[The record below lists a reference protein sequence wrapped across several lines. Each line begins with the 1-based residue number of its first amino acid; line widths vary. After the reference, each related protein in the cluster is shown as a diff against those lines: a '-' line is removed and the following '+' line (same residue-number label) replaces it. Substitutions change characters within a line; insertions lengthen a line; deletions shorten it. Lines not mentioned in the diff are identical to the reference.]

1 MDKLRVGFIG
11 AGRIADLHALVYR
24 DNPEAEIYA
33 VCDSQEELARQ
44 RAQEWGA
51 KTWLSDYRQL
61 LRDEALDAV
70 EILTPHHL
78 HAEMTIAAL
87 EAGKHVSLQKPM
99 AINLREADAMIAAAQ
114 HSGKLFRV
122 CENFRYYPPYVK
134 AKQLLDE
141 GAIGEPLS
149 IRVKVINGSPQFGWP
164 VPAEAWHWRLTQA
177 ECGGGPAIFDH
188 GYHIFSIVMYFLGP
202 VEKVFAWI
210 EWRELGQ
217 GLMADIPAMIVWKHC
232 QGMRYGSWETV
243 GSVELMVRS
252 EYYANDE
259 WVEIT
264 GSKGVIWINRC
275 SGMMLEGPPLVLYR
289 DGETRS
295 FHTVE
300 PDWGVSFVHAGRD
313 FLAAIREGR
322 QCSLTGSEAR
332 EILQFSLATHRS
344 AREGR
349 EVRPEEVT
357 D

>member
-1 MDKLRVGFIG
+1 MSKLRVGFIG
-11 AGRIADLHALVYR
+11 AGRIADLHVLAYR

-33 VCDSQEELARQ
+33 VCDSQEEVARQ
-44 RAQEWGA
+44 RAHEWGVQRSL
-51 KTWLSDYRQL
+51 TDYREL

-70 EILTPHHL
+70 EILTPHRL
-78 HAEMTIAAL
+78 HAEMTVAAL
-87 EAGKHVSLQKPM
+87 ESGKHVSLQKPP
-99 AINLREADAMIAAAQ
+99 ALNLRETDAMIAAAQ
-114 HSGKLFRV
+114 RSGRLFRV
-122 CENFRYYPPYVK
+122 CENFRYYPPFVK
-134 AKQLLDE
+134 AKALLDQ

-164 VPAEAWHWRLTQA
+164 VAPEAWRWRFTEA

-217 GLMADIPAMIVWKHC
+217 GLVSDVPAMIVWKHS
-232 QGMRYGSWETV
+232 QGLRYGCWETV
-243 GSVELMVRS
+243 GSLEMMVRS
-252 EYYANDE
+252 KYYANDE

-264 GSKGVIWINRC
+264 GSRGLIWINRC

-289 DGETRS
+289 DGETRA
-295 FHTVE
+295 FHTLDS
-300 PDWGVSFVHAGRD
+300 DWSVSFVHAGRD

-332 EILQFSLATHRS
+332 DILQFSLAAHRS

-349 EVRPEEVT
+349 EIRLEEVT